1 MRHPYDPAHA
11 RALAPL
17 LDSISNEIEARTA
30 ALEALEERIHELRNS
45 PFFSDEL
52 AGLEA
57 EAAAH
62 RRELRHCRQELER
75 LGCTVLH
82 TSPLTVRIPTLVGK
96 KRESLLWQHVSDD

>member
-17 LDSISNEIEARTA
+17 LDSISCEVEARAET
-30 ALEALEERIHELRNS
+30 LEALEGRILELRNS
-45 PFFSDEL
+45 PFFSAEL
-52 AGLEA
+52 GGLEA

-62 RRELRHCRQELER
+62 RRELRHCHQELER
-75 LGCTVLH
+75 LGCTVLG
-82 TSPLTVRIPTLVGK
+82 TSPLTVRIPTQVGK

>member
-17 LDSISNEIEARTA
+17 LDSISREIEGRA
-30 ALEALEERIHELRNS
+30 ADLEALEARIHELKNS

-52 AGLEA
+52 PGLEA
-57 EAAAH
+57 EAAVH

-75 LGCTVLH
+75 LGCTVLG
-82 TSPLTVRIPTLVGK
+82 TSPLTVRIPTQVGK
-96 KRESLLWQHVSDD
+96 KRESLLWQHVTDD